1 MPKRF
6 VNTPQDNS
14 HDNMV
19 ADNSN
24 KMLAVKEVS
33 GLGYI
38 IRARFDGLIRYFTV
52 TYEAAAK
59 YPKDWD
65 VGDLSA
71 IIPPRTYPYDLKC
84 IHLSTPATA
93 EVFDQSKP
101 EYMRPSAKYPVTA
114 EPAYEELK
122 GIQNL
127 EDPVSADYDTFVK
140 LGDIPTPRLFY
151 RRCSDRITIVSH
163 PRINNQQPMV
173 MKIVEFPDHLRL
185 GLTTS
190 GCSRTAAES
199 TLITINKE
207 NNFDQKA
214 LSIEIRNH
222 REVSQ
227 RLEGLGPRFLGLVT
241 ERGRGVIGFV
251 SEFIADAKSFEQ
263 LLHDGFMKDVYWR
276 PSDADRMASR
286 AALKRMHDAGLLH
299 GDMHPGNVL
308 RRADGS
314 IMLIDF
320 EYTGHLD
327 SEGLLIPTPENS
339 KPGIIQS
346 AEGEMECMD
355 FFLGKGTPTELPE
368 SDDSNMMYG

>member
-14 HDNMV
+14 RDDVV

-59 YPKDWD
+59 YPEDWD

-190 GCSRTAAES
+190 GCSRTAADS

-222 REVSQ
+222 REVWQ

-251 SEFIADAKSFEQ
+251 SEYFADAKSFEQ
-263 LLHDGFMKDVYWR
+263 LLVEAYDNTNKVWQ
-276 PSDADRMASR
+276 PSDADRKACY
-286 AALKRMHDAGLLH
+286 AALERLHDARLLH
-299 GDMHPGNVL
+299 GDMHRGNLL

-314 IMLIDF
+314 VVLIDF
-320 EYTGHLD
+320 EFMGHLD
-327 SEGLLIPTPENS
+327 GEGNLIPEPETMRS
-339 KPGIIQS
+339 FIAKS
-346 AEGEMECMD
+346 SEEEMMCMEFWLD
-355 FFLGKGTPTELPE
+355 SHQLTDLLS
-368 SDDSNMMYG
+368 SDD

>member
-1 MPKRF
+1 
-6 VNTPQDNS
+6 
-14 HDNMV
+14 MV

-190 GCSRTAAES
+190 G
-199 TLITINKE
+199 
-207 NNFDQKA
+207 
-214 LSIEIRNH
+214 
-222 REVSQ
+222 
-227 RLEGLGPRFLGLVT
+227 LVT